1 MRKWSV
7 KVLTVLLIVVVLGA
21 ACGPKIQ
28 IPGPLSGAAYI
39 AAGQFTTDDG
49 ISLPLRH
56 WEPGE
61 QPLAVV
67 VALHGFNDYSAFI
80 ADLAEVLV
88 QQGVLTYAYDQRGFG
103 AAPHPGIW
111 AGTEVMQRDLRTFT
125 ELIRQRHPQIPL
137 YLLGESM
144 GGALI
149 LLTLSQTPELPIDG
163 VILSAPAVWGP
174 STWPWYQRESLRLG
188 AHLLPWMRVSGKGLD
203 ITASDNS
210 TMLRELGRDPL
221 VIKNSRL
228 DSLWGL
234 SQLMEAA
241 LQAAPRFRARALIL
255 IGERDE
261 IVPLEPTAQM
271 VASLPEEHHDDQQIA
286 LYNDGYHMLTRDL
299 QAQQVWE
306 DITAWI
312 KDPNTPL
319 PSGADK
325 GARKRLVNLNNGD

>member
-1 MRKWSV
+1 MKKWSV
-7 KVLTVLLIVVVLGA
+7 KVLIVLFITLLVAG
-21 ACGPKIQ
+21 CGPKIQ
-28 IPGPLSGAAYI
+28 RPGPASEAAYLSSD
-39 AAGQFTTDDG
+39 QFITDDG
-49 ISLPLRH
+49 ISLPVRQ

-61 QPLAVV
+61 QTSAVV
-67 VALHGFNDYSAFI
+67 IALHGFNDYSGFI
-80 ADLAEVLV
+80 TDLADALV
-88 QQGVLTYAYDQRGFG
+88 QKGIVTYAYDQRGFG
-103 AAPHPGIW
+103 AAPHTGIW

-125 ELIRQRHPQIPL
+125 KLIRQRHPQVPL

-163 VILSAPAVWGP
+163 AILSAPAVWGP

-188 AHLLPWMRVSGKGLD
+188 AHLLPWMKVNGKGLD

-228 DSLWGL
+228 DSLWGV

-241 LQAAPRFRARALIL
+241 LQAAPQFRVRSLIL
-255 IGERDE
+255 IGEKDE
-261 IVPLEPTAQM
+261 IVPLEPSAQM
-271 VASLPEEHHDDQQIA
+271 VAALPEEHHDDQQIA
-286 LYNDGYHMLTRDL
+286 LYNNGYHMLTRGL
-299 QAQQVWE
+299 QAQQVWQ

-312 KDPNTPL
+312 KNPNTPL
-319 PSGADK
+319 PSGADR
-325 GARKRLVNLNNGD
+325 GARKRLAELNNRD